1 MSGATVSGLLWIRDE
16 CIGLENNPALQAAA
30 KSCGKLF
37 CCYVLTVEQRKW
49 KNGRTSDKI
58 LTNHNLE
65 SLDQQLRSEYNTS
78 LIIVE
83 GSLVLDSLRRIAYAL
98 GVQCIYFNRKAE
110 RGELQLQ
117 STLSSLTGISVESF
131 DREVKNLSFGPV
143 ARLRNSWRRLMKSTK
158 RYNITSKRINEIF
171 IPVWHLQSLDVSRRV
186 QALRNHE
193 RSKPILIPAKR
204 QIH

>member
-16 CIGLENNPALQAAA
+16 CTGLENNPALQAAA
-30 KSCGKLF
+30 ESCGKLF
-37 CCYVLTVEQRKW
+37 CCYVRTVEQRKS
-49 KNGRTSDKI
+49 KNGRIRDKI
-58 LTNHNLE
+58 LTNQNLE

-78 LIIVE
+78 LVIVE
-83 GSLVLDSLRRIAYAL
+83 GSLVLNSLRQIAYAL

-110 RGELQLQ
+110 KGELQLQ
-117 STLSSLTGISVESF
+117 STLSNLTGICVESF
-131 DREVKNLSFGPV
+131 DRVKNLSFGPV
-143 ARLRNSWRRLMKSTK
+143 ARLRNSWSRLMRSTK
-158 RYNITSKRINEIF
+158 RCNITSKRINEIS

-204 QIH
+204 QMH